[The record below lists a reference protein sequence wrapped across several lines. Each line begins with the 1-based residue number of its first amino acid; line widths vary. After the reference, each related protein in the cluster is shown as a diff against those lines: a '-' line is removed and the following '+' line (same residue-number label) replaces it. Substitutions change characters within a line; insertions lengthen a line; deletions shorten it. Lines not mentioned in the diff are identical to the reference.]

1 MNAHCACVFFQQ
13 FEKKIKTST
22 FFCYMLYEYAAANT
36 GFRFLIN
43 CSFKN
48 VSVYLAD
55 SVHTH
60 TNCKLQIF
68 RIQKRTR
75 INKLT

>member
-1 MNAHCACVFFQQ
+1 MHIVPVCFFSSS
-13 FEKKIKTST
+13 KKNKNFHQT
-22 FFCYMLYEYAAANT
+22 FCYIFYEYAAANT